1 MYQDL
6 AGQVGDD
13 YRFNVTVCAGKMS
26 AAMKIKVFVQ
36 NEAGSNLKNYHDEK
50 TLAFRFAKHVSRPYP
65 FPYGFV
71 IGTTAR
77 DGCNLD
83 CYVITRRD
91 ISADTIME
99 CEPIGLMEQF
109 EDGIE
114 DHNVLAVPVGE
125 VIEVTETVKKTLVEF
140 VENVFRH
147 IKDKQIRAGGFLSAA
162 KAQRHI
168 HSRTD
173 AVFREL
179 K

>member
-1 MYQDL
+1 MR
-6 AGQVGDD
+6 GQ
-13 YRFNVTVCAGKMS
+13 KS
-26 AAMKIKVFVQ
+26 ADTRIKVFVQ

-50 TLAFRFAKHVSRPYP
+50 TLAFQFAKHVSRPYP

-71 IGTTAR
+71 IGTTAQ

-91 ISADTIME
+91 IRTATIME
-99 CEPIGLMEQF
+99 CEPVGLMEQF

-125 VIEVTETVKKTLVEF
+125 SAEVTETIQKTLVEF

-147 IKDKQIRAGGFLSAA
+147 VKDKQIRAGRFLSAA
-162 KAQRHI
+162 EAKAHI
-168 HSRTD
+168 QSRTD
-173 AVFREL
+173 ATFHERESADR
-179 K
+179 